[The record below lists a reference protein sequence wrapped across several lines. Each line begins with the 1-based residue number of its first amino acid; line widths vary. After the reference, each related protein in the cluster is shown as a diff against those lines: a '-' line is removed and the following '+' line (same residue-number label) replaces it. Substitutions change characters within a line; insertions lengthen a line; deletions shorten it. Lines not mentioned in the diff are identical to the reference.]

1 MSQVNN
7 KKYPDTAKG
16 NRSAREAAAKEMS
29 YTIAQKSRLA
39 KERGKSHCAAI
50 TTGFAPSKSETAVER
65 GKRFAK
71 IKGAKSHKGVRVVP
85 AGGDRFEPTLQEKKR
100 TAPVIRPMNEKRRE
114 IESVKKRR
122 KEEREARARGV
133 ASYKNK

>member
-7 KKYPDTAKG
+7 KMYPDTAKG
-16 NRSAREAAAKEMS
+16 NRSARKAAAKEMS

-50 TTGFAPSKSETAVER
+50 TTGFTPSKSETAVGR

-71 IKGAKSHKGVRVVP
+71 IKGAKS
-85 AGGDRFEPTLQEKKR
+85 
-100 TAPVIRPMNEKRRE
+100 TAPVIRPMNEKQRE
-114 IESVKKRR
+114 VESVKKRR

-133 ASYKNK
+133 AELKAKKK

>member
-16 NRSAREAAAKEMS
+16 NQRARSAAAKEMS
-29 YTIAQKSRLA
+29 YTIAQKRRLA

-50 TTGFAPSKSETAVER
+50 TTGFTPSKSETAVER

-100 TAPVIRPMNEKRRE
+100 TAPVIRPMNEKQRE
-114 IESVKKRR
+114 IASIKKRN

-133 ASYKNK
+133 AAHKKK

>member
-39 KERGKSHCAAI
+39 KERGKSQGSQKPQGRQGSAC
-50 TTGFAPSKSETAVER
+50 R
-65 GKRFAK
+65 G
-71 IKGAKSHKGVRVVP
+71 GP
-85 AGGDRFEPTLQEKKR
+85 L
-100 TAPVIRPMNEKRRE
+100 
-114 IESVKKRR
+114 
-122 KEEREARARGV
+122 
-133 ASYKNK
+133 

>member
-1 MSQVNN
+1 M
-7 KKYPDTAKG
+7 YPDTAKG
-16 NRSAREAAAKEMS
+16 NRSARKAAAKEMS

-50 TTGFAPSKSETAVER
+50 TTGFTPSKSETAVGR

-85 AGGDRFEPTLQEKKR
+85 AGGDRFEPVLKAKKR
-100 TAPVIRPMNEKRRE
+100 TAPVIRPMNEKQRE
-114 IESVKKRR
+114 VESVKKRR

-133 ASYKNK
+133 AELKAKKK